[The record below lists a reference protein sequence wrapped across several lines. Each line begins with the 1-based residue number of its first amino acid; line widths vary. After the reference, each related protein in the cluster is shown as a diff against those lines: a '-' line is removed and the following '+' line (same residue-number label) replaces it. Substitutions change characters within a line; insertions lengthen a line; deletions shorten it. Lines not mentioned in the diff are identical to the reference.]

1 MNTKQRILFVDDEPK
16 VLRGLERALRDKTGV
31 WEMSYTS
38 SATHAFELLIQEPY
52 DAVVLDIKMPEKSG
66 LDLLGEIK
74 ADARTRDVEVVI
86 LTGLQDQSLKHQAL
100 DLGAADLLN
109 KPVFKED
116 LVARLNSVLRTK
128 EYRDQLQ
135 ARNAD
140 LEGQLLQSQK
150 MELIGILAS
159 GVMHYLNGI
168 LSVIVMDSDFI
179 ARFLTENQEVQQSLE
194 DITKAGEHAR
204 KTLGQI
210 QKFTAPTDARQER
223 FNLGR
228 VVDGCLELLQFYIPG
243 GVRINWDGPLT
254 SRMVKADVNQMY
266 QMMMNLCINAA
277 HAMEQEGLLKISL
290 TETELDAGAVPAEYR
305 DDVRPGPYV
314 RLEVSDTGGR
324 TGHTPGGAAV
334 LRTVEA
340 QDLASLQHAATEG
353 QRTGEVGIGLA
364 AAQQI
369 ARNHG
374 GFISVHTTAG
384 QETCLVVLLPCD
396 L

>member
-1 MNTKQRILFVDDEPK
+1 MKIKQRILFVDDEPK
-16 VLRGLERALRDKTGV
+16 VLKGLERALRDKTSV

-38 SATHAFELLIQEPY
+38 TAAQAFELLTQEPY

-86 LTGLQDQSLKHQAL
+86 LTGLQDQNLKHQAL

-128 EYRDQLQ
+128 RYRDQLQ

-140 LEGQLLQSQK
+140 LERQLLQSQK

-179 ARFLTENQEVQQSLE
+179 ARFLTEDQEVQESLE
-194 DITKAGEHAR
+194 DIKKASEHAR

-210 QKFTAPTDARQER
+210 QKFTGPAGAKREL
-223 FNLGR
+223 FNLGP
-228 VVDGCLELLQFYIPG
+228 VVDGCLELLRFYIPG
-243 GVRINWDGPLT
+243 GIRVSWDGPLT
-254 SRMVKADVNQMY
+254 SRLVRADVNQMY
-266 QMMMNLCINAA
+266 QMVMNLCINAA
-277 HAMEQEGLLKISL
+277 HAMEQQGVLRLSL
-290 TETELDAGAVPAEYR
+290 TETELDGGAVPVDYGDAV
-305 DDVRPGPYV
+305 DPGPYV
-314 RLEVSDTGGR
+314 RLEVSDTGAGMDR
-324 TGHTPGGAAV
+324 
-334 LRTVEA
+334 
-340 QDLASLQHAATEG
+340 ASIERISRPLSAATEEQG
-353 QRTGEVGIGLA
+353 TGEVGIGLA

-374 GFISVHTTAG
+374 GFISAHTTPG
-384 QETCLVVLLPCD
+384 QETCLVVLLPCAQ
-396 L
+396 